1 VNQDFNAGVAKIFR
15 RKELC
20 KLLKTENYK
29 TKEDMKY
36 RTGIGF
42 DVHAFT
48 DDRKLIIGGVEIPY
62 DKGLAGHS
70 DADVLLH
77 AITDALLGALALG
90 DLGQH
95 FPDTDQKYKDAD
107 SKILLKDSYNLI
119 KEKGY
124 KIGNI
129 DAVVSTQQPK
139 LSPYIDEMRKVISK
153 LLETDIENVSVKA
166 TTTEKLGFVGREEGI
181 AAFATVLVVKA
192 E

>member
-1 VNQDFNAGVAKIFR
+1 
-15 RKELC
+15 
-20 KLLKTENYK
+20 
-29 TKEDMKY
+29 MKY

-42 DVHAFT
+42 DVHAFA

-77 AITDALLGALALG
+77 SITDALLGSLALG
-90 DLGQH
+90 DLGNH

-107 SKILLKDSYNLI
+107 SKVLLRDAYNLI

-129 DAVVSTQQPK
+129 DAVVSAQKPK
-139 LSPYIDEMRKVISK
+139 LSPFIDDIRKVISK
-153 LLETDIENVSVKA
+153 LLDTEIENVSIKA
-166 TTTEKLGFVGREEGI
+166 TTTERLGFVGREEGI
-181 AAFATVLVVKA
+181 AAFSTVLVLKS